1 MVVRLHYLTGIEL
14 QNPRVRP
21 RKIVGEQKSDSRS
34 SLFLKESSRITEKL
48 ADKSFEMSR
57 WYFYILFSSF
67 FLRTFDYFGKTTF
80 RKNFKIKIWKLIED
94 KLGSSLTDTLV
105 YLWTFTQKYLNAG
118 QYSKFPNGQGYFLDP
133 VLSGNFLYKI
143 MEYDS

>member
-1 MVVRLHYLTGIEL
+1 MKTIRLSDRSYVNMVVRLHYLTGIEL

-105 YLWTFTQKYLNAG
+105 Y
-118 QYSKFPNGQGYFLDP
+118 P
-133 VLSGNFLYKI
+133 
-143 MEYDS
+143 